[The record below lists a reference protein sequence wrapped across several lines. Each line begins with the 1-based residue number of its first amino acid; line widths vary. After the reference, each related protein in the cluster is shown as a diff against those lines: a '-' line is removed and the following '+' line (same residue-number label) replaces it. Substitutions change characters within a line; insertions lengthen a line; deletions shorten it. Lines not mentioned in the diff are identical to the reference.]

1 MDPQSTVSFK
11 KGGVSSAS
19 NYRRLQEFLSVEFP
33 RISGCFKSL
42 FNVSVALIWMTVLTT
57 CIASYIVY
65 ADSMTSVWD
74 TFSGFRLI
82 FGVTLVPVFITL
94 FIIGVEASYRVARFP
109 DFLGARELAVIVAGS
124 HTVIFLVNLTTIYSL
139 VMSEEVGA
147 VKVLSVAATGSLI
160 AIAVGQV
167 SLLFSCQRMCLAL
180 FLQTTQ
186 EAVLQSFKM
195 TGLFLS
201 SLVILTAN
209 IYLCSKTFIYPISAT
224 LIGIGLVYVGFHLTR
239 SMMRLSNEL
248 ESILK
253 DAVNLR
259 DTQSNTGKG

>member
-11 KGGVSSAS
+11 KGSASSAS
-19 NYRRLQEFLSVEFP
+19 NYRRLQEFLSVELP

-42 FNVSVALIWMTVLTT
+42 FNVSVALIWMTVLIT

-65 ADSMTSVWD
+65 ADSMINIWD
-74 TFSGFRLI
+74 AFSGFRLI
-82 FGVTLVPVFITL
+82 FGVALVPVFIAL
-94 FIIGVEASYRVARFP
+94 FLFGAEASFRVARLP
-109 DFLGARELAVIVAGS
+109 DFLGARELAIIVACS

-139 VMSEEVGA
+139 VMSDEVGT
-147 VKVLSVAATGSLI
+147 VKVLLVAATGSLI
-160 AIAVGQV
+160 AITVGQV
-167 SLLFSCQRMCLAL
+167 LLLFSCQRMCLAL
-180 FLQTTQ
+180 SLQTTQ

-201 SLVILTAN
+201 SLMILTAN
-209 IYLCSKTFIYPISAT
+209 IYLCSTTFVYPISAT
-224 LIGIGLVYVGFHLTR
+224 LIALGLVYVGFQLTR
-239 SMMRLSNEL
+239 SMLRLSNEL